1 MKIIHNVADLPR
13 NLTGS
18 VGFVPTMGAFHEGHL
33 ALMRRAK
40 AENDHCVVSLFVNP
54 KQFGANEDFGRYPR
68 DLTADAAMAEAAGA
82 DFLFAPTR
90 EDVYPTDLVDVVVR
104 GVTDRWEGAHRPGH
118 FAGVATVVLKLFN
131 LVRPDLAYF
140 GQKDLQQC
148 QVIRQ
153 MVDGLNVPVRL
164 VIHPTIRDAD
174 GLAMSSRNRYLSEEH
189 RAKAP
194 LLYASLTEAANAI
207 RSGSSVASE
216 EESGRS
222 KLEQAGFLVEYF
234 AAVSLPGMD
243 PLIDLPGKESTSAI
257 IVAAKI
263 GTTRLIDN
271 VSL

>member
-1 MKIIHNVADLPR
+1 MKIIHSVADLPR
-13 NLTGS
+13 NLAGT

-68 DLTADAAMAEAAGA
+68 DLAADAAMAEAARA
-82 DFLFAPTR
+82 DFFFAPTR
-90 EDVYPTDLVDVVVR
+90 DDVYPTDFVDVVVR

-118 FAGVATVVLKLFN
+118 FAGVTTVVLKLFN
-131 LVRPDLAYF
+131 LVRPDVAYF

-153 MVDGLNVPVRL
+153 MVDGLNVPVQL
-164 VIHPTIRDAD
+164 VIHPTIREAD
-174 GLAMSSRNRYLSEEH
+174 GLAMSSRNRYLSAEH

-194 LLYASLTEAANAI
+194 LLYACLTEAANAI
-207 RSGSSVASE
+207 RSGGSVASA
-216 EESGRS
+216 EESGLAG
-222 KLEQAGFLVEYF
+222 LEEAGFLVEYF
-234 AAVSLPGMD
+234 AAVTLPGME
-243 PLIDLPGKESTSAI
+243 PLPANVPPKGTAAM